1 MLTKLQ
7 IASFNQNGFL
17 SAAHA
22 LNHSPLVRIK
32 AEYTDLLD
40 QVFPLAWP
48 TALPDTGS
56 HGCKYASG
64 PVRNWLNSLI
74 NQVRKHN
81 QMPRLVPKD

>member
-22 LNHSPLVRIK
+22 LNNSPLVRIK

-48 TALPDTGS
+48 RSPEFWAAAAG
-56 HGCKYASG
+56 
-64 PVRNWLNSLI
+64 R
-74 NQVRKHN
+74 
-81 QMPRLVPKD
+81 